1 MIVIGASALAEYGE
15 AHPQAG
21 SALRALN
28 ALLRQASWR
37 ARDEI
42 ARDCG
47 AVARFVSEDAVA
59 LALPHVG
66 CSVAFRVNF
75 ELGVI
80 RITAVTALNEED
92 AR

>member
-1 MIVIGASALAEYGE
+1 MIVIGASALAAYGE

-21 SALRALN
+21 PGLRALN
-28 ALLRQASWR
+28 ALLRQATWR
-37 ARDEI
+37 ARNEL

-59 LALPHVG
+59 FALPQVG

-80 RITAVTALNEED
+80 RIIAVTTINEED
-92 AR
+92 AT

>member
-1 MIVIGASALAEYGE
+1 MIVIGASALVDYGE

-21 SALRALN
+21 PGLRALN
-28 ALLRQASWR
+28 ALLRQASWGTR
-37 ARDEI
+37 GEL

-66 CSVAFRVNF
+66 CSVTFRVNF

-80 RITAVTALNEED
+80 RITAVAALNEED
-92 AR
+92 AT